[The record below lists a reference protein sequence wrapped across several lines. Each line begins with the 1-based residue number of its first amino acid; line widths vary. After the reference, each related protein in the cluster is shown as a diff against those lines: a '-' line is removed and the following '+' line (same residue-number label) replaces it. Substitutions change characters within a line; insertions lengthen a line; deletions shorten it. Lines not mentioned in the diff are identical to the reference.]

1 MRSLRNNTLLNK
13 LRGMRINYI
22 PVAFLIPF
30 VGMLMVML
38 FGGYEP
44 FGNDRSMLYSDMY
57 HQYYPF
63 FYNFR
68 ENILSG
74 NGLLYNWSI
83 GMGLDYLGLI
93 SYYLASPLNWVT
105 LLLPEGLMLEY
116 FSLLMPIKL
125 GLASMF
131 FAIFLRK
138 LFDKNEF
145 SIALY
150 GGLYGVCAWAVGY
163 QWNIMWLDTFALLPL
178 VALGTIS
185 LLRDRKFILYT
196 LSLFFSVFCNY
207 YIGFFTCIFVL
218 LICIVYEICR
228 FGGFKKL
235 FADIGLMA
243 LFSGLAIGMTAI
255 LELPTF
261 AALQTTQSSIN
272 QFPEQFSLNIVA
284 RELYAGYNQAHSH
297 MEAAIKAGEFSN
309 IMKYGWETFTIGF
322 KAVLEGMRQVA
333 GNMGGGV
340 VPTFKEGLPNIYC
353 GVGTVLLALL
363 FLFNPKVKLLDKL
376 CSVFLLLFFITSF
389 LIRQLDY
396 IWHGFHFPNMIPYRF
411 SFLFCFVLLFMA
423 YRAYTLRELFKLWQI
438 VVAASLSLSIFLI
451 SNAKQDIVYIAF
463 NLVFLLLYLAALLF
477 PELQKKIP
485 DNASPEELSYFTEL
499 HVFSRRVR
507 NISFC
512 VITSLEII
520 FNIINF
526 GVNFPYTTVTNY
538 PKGTENTA
546 NAVSYMKERDAE
558 LFYRAEVTHS
568 QTLND
573 GALNGYNGISTFT
586 SSANVSVTEF
596 MRSLGYGA
604 KNTYNRYCFEEGS
617 PVSNLFLGLKYMI
630 ERDGQVE
637 DNSFFQQVNRFG
649 NVYLLE
655 NKAYLPLGFLADSTL
670 ATVNFQ
676 TAGDAFYFQNRLL
689 MLSSSIDGDV
699 WTKLTGKLFEVEA
712 HNATLTSSGN
722 SGYASYKTDAQSGTV
737 VFSFTADRDGF
748 ACINLANLSNR
759 NSYSVSL
766 NGRTLYHE
774 TYSLPQMLAVSEVKE
789 GDVIRIHFDCKADE
803 RGTLSAM
810 AAVLDNDLF
819 WQAYENLNA
828 STLQLTTFTSTFVEG
843 TIICNRDGLLYTSIP
858 QNGNWKAYVDGV
870 EAEITLIG
878 DCMIGIQLSEGVHT
892 VSFRYENQSFA
903 LGWKISLGCAV
914 LFAAIAVVV
923 YRSRAKKGRYGK

>member
-1 MRSLRNNTLLNK
+1 MRSARANTLLNK
-13 LRGMRINYI
+13 IRRLRINYI

-38 FGGYEP
+38 LGSYEP

-68 ENILSG
+68 ESILAG
-74 NGLLYNWSI
+74 NGLLYNWNI

-93 SYYLASPLNWVT
+93 SYYLASPLNLIS
-105 LLLPEGLMLEY
+105 LLLPQELMLEY

-131 FAIFLRK
+131 FALFLNK
-138 LFDKNEF
+138 IFDKNDF
-145 SIALY
+145 SIAMF

-196 LSLFFSVFCNY
+196 LSLFLSIFCNY

-218 LICIVYEICR
+218 LVCIVYELCR
-228 FGGFKKL
+228 FGGLKKL
-235 FADIGLMA
+235 LIDLGLMV
-243 LFSGLAIGMTAI
+243 LFSVLAIGMTAI
-255 LELPTF
+255 LELPTL
-261 AALQTTQSSIN
+261 AALKTTQSSIN
-272 QFPEQFSLNIVA
+272 QFPEQFSMNIVA
-284 RELYAGYNQAHSH
+284 RDLYAGYNQAHAHLKTAQES
-297 MEAAIKAGEFSN
+297 GNFSDVL
-309 IMKYGWETFTIGF
+309 KYGWETFSIGT

-353 GVGTVLLALL
+353 GVGTVLLAFL
-363 FLFNPKVKLLDKL
+363 FLFNPKVKLLDKI
-376 CSVFLLLFFITSF
+376 CSVFLLLFFLTSF

-396 IWHGFHFPNMIPYRF
+396 IWHGFHFTNMIPYRF

-423 YRAYTLRELFKLWQI
+423 YRAYTLRDLFKLWQI
-438 VVAASLSLSIFLI
+438 ILAGGLSLTLFFI
-451 SNAKQDIVYIAF
+451 SNAKQDIVYVAY

-477 PELQKKIP
+477 PLLQKKIP
-485 DNASPEELSYFTEL
+485 DNPSPEELSYFSAL
-499 HVFSRRVR
+499 HVFGRRVR
-507 NISFC
+507 NISLC

-546 NAVSYMKERDAE
+546 NAVSYMKERENE

-573 GALNGYNGISTFT
+573 GALNSYNGISTFT
-586 SSANVSVTEF
+586 SSANVAVTEF
-596 MRSLGYGA
+596 MQSLGYGA
-604 KNTYNRYCFEEGS
+604 KNTYNRYCFEESS

-630 ERDGQVE
+630 ERDRQVE
-637 DNSFFQQVNRFG
+637 SNAFFQEVNHFG

-655 NKAYLPLGFLADSTL
+655 NKAYLPLGFLADETL

-689 MLSSSIDGDV
+689 MLSSGIEGDV
-699 WTKLTGKLFEVEA
+699 WTKLTGNLFDVEA
-712 HNATLTSSGN
+712 HNAALTSSGG
-722 SGYASYKTDAQSGTV
+722 SGYASYKTEGKSGTI

-748 ACINLANLSNR
+748 ACINLSNLSKR

-766 NGRTLYHE
+766 NGRMLYSE
-774 TYSLPQMLAVSEVKE
+774 TYSLPQMLAVSDVKE
-789 GDVIRIHFDCKADE
+789 GDVIRIHFNCNSGE
-803 RGTLSAM
+803 RGTISAM
-810 AAVLDNDLF
+810 AAILDNDLF
-819 WQAYENLNA
+819 WQAYENLSA
-828 STLQLTTFTSTFVEG
+828 STLQLSKFSSTFVEG
-843 TIICNRDGLLYTSIP
+843 TIDCNRDGLLYTSIP
-858 QNGNWKAYVDGV
+858 QNGNWKAFVDGE
-870 EAEITLIG
+870 EAEIVLIG
-878 DCMIGIQLSEGVHT
+878 DCMVGVPLSEGSHI
-892 VSFRYENQSFA
+892 VSFRYENQSFS
-903 LGWKISLGCAV
+903 LGWKISLSCV
-914 LFAAIAVVV
+914 VIFAAIAVVF
-923 YRSRAKKGRYGK
+923 YRSRAKKGKYEK